1 MYNPSHSH
9 STGDTMATRAAHDV
23 SDSGSSDSGES
34 DGDRRSD
41 HNAAKTDD
49 SGSPSE
55 NSGSESG

>member
-1 MYNPSHSH
+1 
-9 STGDTMATRAAHDV
+9 MATRAAHDV